1 MMLTGK
7 ISLEEI
13 RANRDS
19 VNLQPKSYKM
29 HPVVCKA
36 FDKMVLVE
44 GTSKVALI
52 ERLIIDHWNLTR
64 K

>member
-1 MMLTGK
+1 MLTEK

-29 HPVVCKA
+29 HPLVCQA
-36 FDKMVLVE
+36 FDKMVLIE

-52 ERLIIDHWNLTR
+52 ETLIVDRWNLSR

>member
-1 MMLTGK
+1 MLTEK

-29 HPVVCKA
+29 HPLVCEA
-36 FDKMVLVE
+36 CDKMVLVE

-52 ERLIIDHWNLTR
+52 ETLIVDRWNLSR

>member
-1 MMLTGK
+1 MLTEK

-29 HPVVCKA
+29 HPAVCRV
-36 FDKMVLVE
+36 FDKMALVE
-44 GTSKVALI
+44 GTSKVALM
-52 ERLIIDHWNLTR
+52 EKLIVDYWNLTR